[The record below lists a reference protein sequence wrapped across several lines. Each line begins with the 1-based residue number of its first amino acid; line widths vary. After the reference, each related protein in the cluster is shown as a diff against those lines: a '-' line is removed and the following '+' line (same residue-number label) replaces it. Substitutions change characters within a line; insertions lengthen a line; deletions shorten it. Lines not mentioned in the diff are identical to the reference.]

1 MPEFDCHLAVSGSAL
16 AALPILLQDKPCLT
30 WVATPYVADKID
42 RARSFPWHRKLLD
55 KLIDTPVCR
64 LLEKLALRHAS
75 VLALSNYT
83 GAALTQIEPSTR
95 PTTMPMPIN
104 ARLFHPT
111 AELGRRL
118 NRIGFAGRFADPRK
132 NITLLFD
139 AVAVCHQRGVL
150 VTCDLIGDEP
160 RPEYT
165 AYLNARNI
173 AGSVAF
179 RGSFNRTELVGYYN
193 ELDVFVIPSHQEGL
207 GIVGLEAMA
216 CGCPVVATR
225 CGGTS
230 DYVVDGV
237 NGYLVGFSADEM
249 ADAIIRIL
257 SDAESHRL
265 LRAGALRTISENY
278 SEAGVEHVFW
288 RQFDEVFNTG
298 PK

>member
-1 MPEFDCHLAVSGSAL
+1 MRSIILGVGAAAGLMLSFSASPVEMPESAKKLKCDACHSIEKKIVGPAWMDVSKAYNSNGTTASGNKVSDILAGKTAEESLLIKVSEG
-16 AALPILLQDKPCLT
+16 
-30 WVATPYVADKID
+30 
-42 RARSFPWHRKLLD
+42 
-55 KLIDTPVCR
+55 
-64 LLEKLALRHAS
+64 
-75 VLALSNYT
+75 
-83 GAALTQIEPSTR
+83 GAGNWG
-95 PTTMPMPIN
+95 TMPMPIN

-111 AELGRRL
+111 SELGRRL

-160 RPEYT
+160 RPEYA

-179 RGSFNRTELVGYYN
+179 LGSFNRTELVSHYN
-193 ELDVFVIPSHQEGL
+193 DLDLFVIPSHQEGL

-230 DYVVDGV
+230 DYVKDGV

-257 SDAESHRL
+257 SDAQLHRS

-278 SEAGVEHVFW
+278 GEAGVERVFW
-288 RQFDEVFNTG
+288 RQFDEVFGTG
-298 PK
+298 AN